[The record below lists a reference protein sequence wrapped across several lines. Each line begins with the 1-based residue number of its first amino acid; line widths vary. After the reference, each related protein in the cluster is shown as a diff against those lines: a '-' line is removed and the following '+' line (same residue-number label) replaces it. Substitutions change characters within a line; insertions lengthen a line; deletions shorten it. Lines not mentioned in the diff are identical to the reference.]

1 MAASSSPVAT
11 PFATT
16 PATVSAR
23 AYLAGFID
31 EFVKFAGFDGLDNVD
46 VKRDQLFRRGYGKC
60 LAVGNSIGRVPNL
73 IWI

>member
-11 PFATT
+11 PFATM

-31 EFVKFAGFDGLDNVD
+31 EFVKFADFDGLDNVG
-46 VKRDQLFRRGYGKC
+46 VK
-60 LAVGNSIGRVPNL
+60 
-73 IWI
+73 